1 MFTKS
6 EMKSDNSFVI
16 IDYFSLRIGN
26 DDWAAIM
33 EDLHTGSDGYSN
45 PDSCIYNGNSYVY
58 VFSCNIEMECDDE
71 GEEGRMYWDHGVHV
85 ITAFTE
91 IVQI

>member
-1 MFTKS
+1 
-6 EMKSDNSFVI
+6 
-16 IDYFSLRIGN
+16 
-26 DDWAAIM
+26 M

-71 GEEGRMYWDHGVHV
+71 GEEGRMY
-85 ITAFTE
+85 
-91 IVQI
+91 